1 MLGSVACRSQ
11 CTGKV
16 RITWI
21 AGLAAGVIAAGS
33 LVTAPIAGA
42 DIEFEC
48 KPGCWGAAAASAS
61 TGQEVMRLNY
71 ETRQDAEDAAEL
83 WCDVKGQTNDCQ
95 VLASGLGCLSIAV
108 SADSK
113 TFTGGN
119 ALFQDQADAAALN
132 AAPPGSTI
140 NLRDCNG

>member
-1 MLGSVACRSQ
+1 MKTTPIVVGLSAC
-11 CTGKV
+11 V
-16 RITWI
+16 
-21 AGLAAGVIAAGS
+21 VAAGS
-33 LVTAPIAGA
+33 LVSAPVADA

-71 ETRQDAEDAAEL
+71 EIRQDAENAAEL
-83 WCDVKGQTNDCQ
+83 WCDVKGQTNDCL

-108 SADSK
+108 SADGK

-119 ALFQDQADAAALN
+119 ALFQDAADAAALN
-132 AAPPGSTI
+132 AAPPGSAI
-140 NLRDCNG
+140 DLRDCNG